1 MIRKFIA
8 AFVIIFFAATTVA
21 FANTSIDW
29 GRGVIRATGMGV
41 GPLAWDKKDSFYRTY
56 ARQVAQLDAL
66 RNIAESFQG
75 IHITPYSTVK
85 DLALENDAVK
95 TALTADVNP
104 LRPMKISN
112 KFFSDGTCEVV
123 MEVKLFGKGGSVA
136 EVVFASYKNE
146 IKIPFANPINSTTLN
161 NAKYTGLIIDCS
173 GLPLL
178 PSMLPVIKAST
189 GQAIYSHGNIDN
201 EKIITNGIVIYADK
215 ASDQLTLARAGN
227 NPLVV
232 KAVSLTD
239 LNANPVVSAA
249 DADKI
254 LAANQRDKFLDNCA
268 VVFVK

>member
-8 AFVIIFFAATTVA
+8 AFALIFFMASTTA
-21 FANTSIDW
+21 FANASIDW
-29 GRGVIRATGMGV
+29 ERGIIRATGMGI
-41 GPLAWDKKDSFYRTY
+41 GPVAWDKKDSFYRTY
-56 ARQVAQLDAL
+56 ARQAAQLDAL
-66 RNIAESFQG
+66 RNIAELFQG
-75 IHITPYSTVK
+75 FHVTPTSTVR
-85 DLALENDAVK
+85 DLALENDVLE

-136 EVVFASYKNE
+136 EVVFASKNE
-146 IKIPFANPINSTTLN
+146 SKIPFAKPINSATLN
-161 NAKYTGLIIDCS
+161 NAKYTGLIVDCS
-173 GLPLL
+173 GLSLL
-178 PSMLPVIKAST
+178 PAMLPAIKAPN
-189 GQAIYSHGNIDN
+189 GQAIYSHENIDN

-215 ASDQLTLARAGN
+215 ASEQLTLARVGN

-239 LNANPVVSAA
+239 LNANPVVSAT